1 MEHLHH
7 FIGGLHVGKIL
18 FIIVSPASWVVR
30 SISDTASLTTII
42 LSIHFGQSL
51 TRTAETESL
60 PVQARRCGAVEPRSA
75 RIVAS
80 CG

>member
-1 MEHLHH
+1 MLWNICTTLSVV
-7 FIGGLHVGKIL
+7 FTSAKIL

-42 LSIHFGQSL
+42 LSIRFGQSL

-60 PVQARRCGAVEPRSA
+60 VRQEAGVIQPVEVRPG
-75 RIVAS
+75 
-80 CG
+80 